1 VSASTNGLYFAAQG
15 FVHFVFPLRRISQKV
30 LTMNKTEITKS
41 LREYAGGDYISKR
54 KLRQYLQ
61 CSDAHRDEIIQ
72 DLDFVPRGRRILY
85 FVPDVADRINRQA
98 VHQNRIY

>member
-1 VSASTNGLYFAAQG
+1 
-15 FVHFVFPLRRISQKV
+15 
-30 LTMNKTEITKS
+30 MNKTEITKS